1 MGGTVPAPGRRHGRW
16 GRGLGVVVWCPGVVV
31 EGGSCSEPRD
41 RLRLATICFPGTG
54 VVEHHLIVLL
64 AILFAFTGGA
74 SYMEVRIPPP
84 EVWSSRENG
93 ELHPRSD
100 DRFTAWGV
108 SHRNRTGSHSVKPRS
123 GDRLIAWGVSPRK
136 MNVQYG
142 QARNGRQTCWYVC
155 RRFAAGSFS

>member
-1 MGGTVPAPGRRHGRW
+1 MGGTVPAPGRRYGLW
-16 GRGLGVVVWCPGVVV
+16 GWGLEVVIWCPGVVV
-31 EGGSCSEPRD
+31 EGGSCSKPRD
-41 RLRLATICFPGTG
+41 RVRATTICFPGTG

-64 AILFAFTGGA
+64 INLFAFARGV
-74 SYMEVRIPPP
+74 SYREVRIPPS
-84 EVWSSRENG
+84 EVWSSRETG
-93 ELHPRSD
+93 ELHPRSG

-142 QARNGRQTCWYVC
+142 QARNGRQTCSDVC
-155 RRFAAGSFS
+155 RRFAAGS